1 MRPSSR
7 SSCSAR
13 RPHARKEERSRR
25 AEAALIVVASLEWR
39 AMKHLPRDQQ
49 KELADHARLMRAW
62 KAWHREQLDEALAG
76 PHGALDF
83 RIDDPARPAR
93 ARAPPRRCSTS
104 SGAAIGAPSATTPGS
119 PCCIEINDR
128 ITRMRECHG
137 LPPFDDPL
145 PGQPDNVFRI
155 VRAILTPSPAHE
167 RRLSPSVATERT
179 GRDVT
184 AAVQM
189 KE

>member
-1 MRPSSR
+1 
-7 SSCSAR
+7 
-13 RPHARKEERSRR
+13 
-25 AEAALIVVASLEWR
+25 
-39 AMKHLPRDQQ
+39 MKHLSRDQQ
-49 KELADHARLMRAW
+49 KELADHARLLRAW

-76 PHGALDF
+76 PHGALVSELMTLLDRLELSSAAALLDF
-83 RIDDPARPAR
+83 VRRR
-93 ARAPPRRCSTS
+93 AWS
-104 SGAAIGAPSATTPGS
+104 SVSWDTRLTVLH
-119 PCCIEINDR
+119 EINNR

-184 AAVQM
+184 ATVQM

>member
-1 MRPSSR
+1 MKRLT
-7 SSCSAR
+7 
-13 RPHARKEERSRR
+13 R
-25 AEAALIVVASLEWR
+25 A
-39 AMKHLPRDQQ
+39 QQ
-49 KELADHARLMRAW
+49 KELADQARLTRAW
-62 KAWHREQLDEALAG
+62 KQWHREQLADALAG
-76 PHGALDF
+76 PNGALVSELMTLLDRLELSSAAALLDF
-83 RIDDPARPAR
+83 V
-93 ARAPPRRCSTS
+93 RRCDWSCVSWDTRL
-104 SGAAIGAPSATTPGS
+104 TVLH
-119 PCCIEINDR
+119 EINNR